1 VDLDLRV
8 YNMAYYNDDELQPV
22 HAADAWNL
30 DRYLFTAVAYLAR
43 AGKKKESSYNEDVL
57 KALWFLAY
65 ALTKNSK
72 YAETVVHVCKGLM
85 HEDKET
91 EGGQLPVHVCTTHDT
106 GDVGQHSIN
115 GIQEEPKLVRERSD
129 NVLRQPFTDRINNW
143 LKGAIE

>member
-1 VDLDLRV
+1 
-8 YNMAYYNDDELQPV
+8 MAYYNDNELQPV

-43 AGKKKESSYNEDVL
+43 AGKKKESSYEEDVL

-65 ALTKNSK
+65 ALTKNAK
-72 YAETVVHVCKGLM
+72 YAQTVTHVCKGLM

-91 EGGQLPVHVCTTHDT
+91 EGDQLSVHVRTTHDT
-106 GDVGQHSIN
+106 GDVEQYSIN
-115 GIQEEPKLVRERSD
+115 GVQEEPKLVRERSD
-129 NVLRQPFTDRINNW
+129 NVLPDAPFADRVTNW

>member
-1 VDLDLRV
+1 
-8 YNMAYYNDDELQPV
+8 MAYYNEDELQPV

-43 AGKKKESSYNEDVL
+43 AGKKKGSSYEEDVL

-65 ALTKNSK
+65 ALTKNTS
-72 YAETVVHVCKGLM
+72 YAKTVVHVCKGLM
-85 HEDKET
+85 HEDKKT

-106 GDVGQHSIN
+106 GDVDQYPTDSVE
-115 GIQEEPKLVRERSD
+115 EEPKLVRERS
-129 NVLRQPFTDRINNW
+129 NIALYPPFTDRVTDW

>member
-1 VDLDLRV
+1 
-8 YNMAYYNDDELQPV
+8 MAYYNNDELQPV

-43 AGKKKESSYNEDVL
+43 AGKKKGSSYEEDVL

-65 ALTKNSK
+65 ALTKNTSYSK
-72 YAETVVHVCKGLM
+72 TVVHVCKGLM

-91 EGGQLPVHVCTTHDT
+91 EGDQLSVHVCTTHDT
-106 GDVGQHSIN
+106 GNVGQYPVDSVE
-115 GIQEEPKLVRERSD
+115 EEPKLVRERSD
-129 NVLRQPFTDRINNW
+129 STLHSPFADRVTEW

>member
-1 VDLDLRV
+1 
-8 YNMAYYNDDELQPV
+8 MAYYNNDELQPV

-43 AGKKKESSYNEDVL
+43 AGKKKGSSYEEDVL

-65 ALTKNSK
+65 ALTKNTSYSK
-72 YAETVVHVCKGLM
+72 TVVHVCKGLM

-91 EGGQLPVHVCTTHDT
+91 EGDQLPVHVCTTHDT
-106 GDVGQHSIN
+106 GNVDQHPIESIE
-115 GIQEEPKLVRERSD
+115 EEPKLVRERSD
-129 NVLRQPFTDRINNW
+129 NVLHDTTFSDRIGQW